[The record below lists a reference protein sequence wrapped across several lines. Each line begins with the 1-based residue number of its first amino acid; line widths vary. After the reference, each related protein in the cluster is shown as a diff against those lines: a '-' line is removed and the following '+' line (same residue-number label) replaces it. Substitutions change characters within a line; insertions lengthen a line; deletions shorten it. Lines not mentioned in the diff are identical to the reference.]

1 MELLVAQYTLL
12 EENILQNIKRNGIQH
27 RPNANSGLWLGALVG
42 LSVVITILRE
52 ESSYSEICLSVGT
65 TGFGLV
71 LCCLCLYARLSMK
84 QIIAKDFHAV
94 YFVPAIITSIL
105 FLLAAN
111 KGLLT
116 SVTWGLTVGSLGTW
130 GVLQL
135 MSAFPCCFT
144 MGEATAVTH
153 GFILFLMSVV
163 TNLPLRYHLPPI
175 HDNDISTVLLQVVIL
190 YAVSICFLCGY
201 FPALRSTTYFYLMI
215 ISLLCF
221 VILPILYIIL
231 DQNPIEWIISFS
243 FSSYKRIAIFMYWA
257 VCFLLSIF
265 IISHQ
270 ILLKS
275 QATNSTR
282 KHFHILATFVYI
294 PGMIY
299 DLPLLYLASG
309 AMFVLLIAL
318 EVIRFLKV
326 PPLGEILQKGFIAFV
341 DEKDRLLSLTPIY
354 LLCGLS
360 LPLWMPTNN
369 LTLMVLLS
377 GVLTVGI
384 GDTAASFVGNKWG
397 AHKWPDT
404 EKTIEGTIACI
415 FCQICII
422 LMLTCCGFMD
432 NYRLLLRSILS
443 AVSISL
449 IEARTNQVDN
459 LALPL
464 LMYVCLMV

>member
-1 MELLVAQYTLL
+1 MEMLVARYTRL
-12 EENILQNIKRNGIQH
+12 EENILQNVKRNGIRH
-27 RPNANSGLWLGALVG
+27 RPNASSGLWLGVMVG
-42 LSVVITILRE
+42 LSAMVTILKE
-52 ESSYSEICLSVGT
+52 DSSYSEICLFVGI
-65 TGFGLV
+65 TGFGLI
-71 LCCLCLYARLSMK
+71 LCSLCLYAQLSTK
-84 QIIAKDFHAV
+84 QIVAKDFHAV
-94 YFVPAIITSIL
+94 YFVPAIITSVL

-116 SVTWGLTVGSLGTW
+116 SVTWGLTVASLGTW

-144 MGEATAVTH
+144 MGEATVITH
-153 GFILFLMSVV
+153 SFTLFLMSAV

-175 HDNDISTVLLQVVIL
+175 HDNDISTVVLQVVIL
-190 YAVSICFLCGY
+190 YATTICFLCGY
-201 FPALRSTTYFYLMI
+201 FPVLRSTTYFYLMI

-221 VILPILYIIL
+221 VTLPTLYIIL
-231 DQNPIEWIISFS
+231 DQNPIMWIISFS
-243 FSSYKRIAIFMYWA
+243 FGSREKIAIFMYWTG
-257 VCFLLSIF
+257 CFLLSIF
-265 IISHQ
+265 IVIYQISS
-270 ILLKS
+270 KS
-275 QATNSTR
+275 HATNLVR
-282 KHFHILATFVYI
+282 KNFHILATFVYI

-309 AMFVLLIAL
+309 VMFIIFIAL
-318 EVIRFLKV
+318 EVMRLLRV
-326 PPLGEILQKGFIAFV
+326 PPLGEKLQQGFVVFV
-341 DEKDRLLSLTPIY
+341 DEKDCMLSLTAIY

-369 LTLMVLLS
+369 LSLVVLLS

-397 AHKWPDT
+397 AHKWLDT
-404 EKTIEGTIACI
+404 EKTIEGTVACI
-415 FCQICII
+415 FCQVCVIFT
-422 LMLTCCGFMD
+422 LSYCGFIND
-432 NYRLLLRSILS
+432 YQLLLRSILA

-464 LMYVCLMV
+464 LMYVCLMI

>member
-1 MELLVAQYTLL
+1 MELLVAQYTQL
-12 EENILQNIKRNGIQH
+12 EENILRNIKRNGIEH
-27 RPNANSGLWLGALVG
+27 RPNASSGLWLGALVG
-42 LSVVITILRE
+42 LSAVVTILRE
-52 ESSYSEICLSVGT
+52 DSSYSEICLFVGT

-71 LCCLCLYARLSMK
+71 LCSLCLYARLSMK
-84 QIIAKDFHAV
+84 QVVAKDFHAV
-94 YFVPAIITSIL
+94 YFVPAIITSVL

-116 SVTWGLTVGSLGTW
+116 SVTWGLTVGSFGTW

-135 MSAFPCCFT
+135 MSAFPRCFT
-144 MGEATAVTH
+144 MGEATVVTH
-153 GFILFLMSVV
+153 SFILFLMSIV

-190 YAVSICFLCGY
+190 YVISICFLCGY
-201 FPALRSTTYFYLMI
+201 FPALHSTTYFYLMI

-221 VILPILYIIL
+221 VTLPILYIIL
-231 DQNPIEWIISFS
+231 DQNPISWIVYFAFNSHR
-243 FSSYKRIAIFMYWA
+243 RIAIFMYWA

-265 IISHQ
+265 IIIYQ
-270 ILLKS
+270 ISSKS

-282 KHFHILATFVYI
+282 KNFHILATFVYI

-299 DLPLLYLASG
+299 DPSLLYLASG
-309 AMFVLLIAL
+309 AMFIIFIAL

-326 PPLGEILQKGFIAFV
+326 PPLGEILQQGFIAFV
-341 DEKDRLLSLTPIY
+341 DEKDNLLSLTPVY

-384 GDTAASFVGNKWG
+384 GDTAASFAGNRWG
-397 AHKWPDT
+397 AHKWLDT

-415 FCQICII
+415 FCQVCVIFT
-422 LMLTCCGFMD
+422 LTCCGFVD
-432 NYRLLLRSILS
+432 NYQLLLRSIL
-443 AVSISL
+443 ATVLISL

-464 LMYVCLMV
+464 LMYVCLMI